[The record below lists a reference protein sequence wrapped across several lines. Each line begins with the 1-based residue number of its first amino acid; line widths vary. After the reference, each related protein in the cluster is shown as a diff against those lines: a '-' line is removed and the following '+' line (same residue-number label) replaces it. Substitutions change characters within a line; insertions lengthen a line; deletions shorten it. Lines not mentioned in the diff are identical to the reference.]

1 MVFNLFLWKNST
13 YLRPANKKSSKMSV
27 SKLISKWLKNLV
39 LWRARNIPHRNFV
52 LILSIVVGIFSGLA
66 AVILK
71 NSIHFMH
78 NFLTEGFDLTNWNYL
93 YLLYPM
99 GGTLITLIFV
109 RFVVKDDIG
118 HGVTKILYAISKKGS
133 HLKSHNSYTSI
144 VASTFTIGFGGS
156 VGAEAPIVLTGASIG
171 SSLGRFFHL
180 NYKTITLLIGCGSA
194 GAIAGI
200 FKAPMAGLMFTL
212 EVLMLDLTMVSIVP
226 LLFAAVS
233 AASVAYFFLGKGAE
247 FTFHLEAPFQ
257 LENLPFYV
265 ILGIVGGLVSLHMT
279 WNTLYLEKKIGF
291 IKNPVIK
298 WVGGGLTLSIL
309 IFIFPPLY
317 GEGYSTIIALM
328 SGNHYSVVENSI
340 FYAFRDNGIVILI
353 FLALIVVFKVVAT
366 TATNGSGGVGGIFAP
381 TLFMGGVTG
390 YFLARLLNSFDFINV
405 PISHFT
411 LAGMAALIA
420 GVMHAPLTAIFLI
433 AEITNGYELFIPLI
447 TVSTISFLTNKYFEP
462 HTIYTKRLARSGE
475 LITHHKDKA
484 VLTLMRLNK
493 VLETDLLT
501 VNPEQTLGELVK
513 VISQSRRNIF
523 PVVDKEK
530 HLLGIVLLDDIREVM
545 FNQEL
550 YHTTKVGEV
559 MTIPPAFININENM
573 DYVMKKFED
582 TGAWNLPVVE
592 NGKYLGFVSKSKIFS
607 VYRKVLIH
615 FSEE

>member
-1 MVFNLFLWKNST
+1 MPFGD
-13 YLRPANKKSSKMSV
+13 
-27 SKLISKWLKNLV
+27 LISKWLGNLIV
-39 LWRARNIPHRNFV
+39 WRVRNIPHRNFV
-52 LILSIVVGIFSGLA
+52 LVLSVVVGIFSGLA

-71 NSIHFMH
+71 NSIHFLH
-78 NFLTEGFDLTNWNYL
+78 RFLTEGFDLTDWNYL

-99 GGTLITLIFV
+99 AGIFITMLYV
-109 RFVVKDDIG
+109 RFIVKDDIS

-133 HLKSHNSYTSI
+133 NLKTHNSFTSI
-144 VASTFTIGFGGS
+144 IASTFTIGFGGS

-180 NYKTITLLIGCGSA
+180 NYKTITLLIGCGAA

-212 EVLMLDLTMVSIVP
+212 EVLMLDLTLVSIVP
-226 LLFAAVS
+226 LLLAAVS
-233 AASVAYFFLGKGAE
+233 AASIAYFFLGEGAE

-265 ILGIVGGLVSLHMT
+265 ILGVVGGLVSLHMT
-279 WNTLYLEKKIGF
+279 WGTLFLEKKIAL
-291 IKNPVIK
+291 IKNPYIK
-298 WVGGGLTLSIL
+298 WAGGGLILSVL

-317 GEGYSTIIALM
+317 GEGYDTIIALL
-328 SGNHYSVVENSI
+328 SGNHYAVVQNSV
-340 FYAFRDNGIVILI
+340 FYAYRDSDLLILL
-353 FLALIVVFKVVAT
+353 FLALIIGFKVVAS

-390 YFLARLLNSFDFINV
+390 YFLARLLNSFGFIDL
-405 PISHFT
+405 PLSHFT
-411 LAGMAALIA
+411 LVGMAALMA

-447 TVSTISFLTNKYFEP
+447 TVSTISFLTNKYFES
-462 HTIYTKRLARSGE
+462 HTIYTKRLARRGE

-493 VLETDLLT
+493 VIETDFLS
-501 VNPEQTLGELVK
+501 VHPEQTLGELVK
-513 VISQSRRNIF
+513 IIAKARRNIF
-523 PVVDKEK
+523 PVLDEHKR
-530 HLLGIVLLDDIREVM
+530 LLGIVLLDDIREIM
-545 FNQEL
+545 FNHEL
-550 YHTTKVGEV
+550 YYTTRVRHV
-559 MTIPPAFININENM
+559 MTVPPAFIEIDENM
-573 DYVMKKFED
+573 DEVMKKFED

-592 NGKYLGFVSKSKIFS
+592 KGKYLGFVSKSKIFS

-615 FSEE
+615 FSDE